1 MAKKV
6 TSKEQ
11 SNTNNLDEHYNTLM
25 VGFAPKLSSK
35 STGKIGYEIALNTED
50 KNRYLGLT
58 SNDSGGLFSREW
70 VCLNTVFELIESQQE
85 DKEFKSSIFKSVI
98 KGGSANNVSFI
109 AACLRCDEIGLILQA
124 EKNQFLHVV
133 YPLLINRKDM
143 IMKLKPLRGAAK
155 KAVEEAQETDLTSE

>member
-6 TSKEQ
+6 TTKEQ
-11 SNTNNLDEHYNTLM
+11 PSANNTDEQYKTLM

-50 KNRYLGLT
+50 KNRFLRLT
-58 SNDSGGLFSREW
+58 SSGSTALFSKEW
-70 VCLNTVFELIESQQE
+70 ISLNAVFELLESQQ
-85 DKEFKSSIFKSVI
+85 DGREFKSSIFKSVI
-98 KGGSANNVSFI
+98 KGGSANNVSFV
-109 AACLRCDEIGLILQA
+109 AGCLRSDEIGLILQA

-133 YPLLINRKDM
+133 NPLLINRKDM

-155 KAVEEAQETDLTSE
+155 KAVEEIQEADLTPE